1 MTRPEKSIGIHC
13 EETPLRASPPE
24 QKDNS
29 APSSWSG
36 NSPVKSFSCR
46 NQTAHAWAVHY
57 PSHGFTHRR
66 RHRLPPPNTPNPDG
80 VSLSKKAFASRGH
93 AGKKKARWN
102 EKFAEKGPRVRSTL
116 VAALLLA
123 AVSSDAK
130 LYFWGSACNRHH
142 CFMLIRN
149 VDCALKYNPSRPGC
163 PSAHFF
169 FFFFVFP
176 CGAGT
181 LSCLPECCSSQIFS
195 FLLPQLLFTALW
207 VKYGWTWQL
216 TILPF
221 PKWSPG
227 QIMFL
232 EVVEMN

>member
-46 NQTAHAWAVHY
+46 NQTAHAGAVHY

-169 FFFFVFP
+169 FFFLYSHVVLVLYLVCLNAAHLKFSVFFSRSSFSL
-176 CGAGT
+176 
-181 LSCLPECCSSQIFS
+181 LS
-195 FLLPQLLFTALW
+195 
-207 VKYGWTWQL
+207 GWNMDGL
-216 TILPF
+216 D
-221 PKWSPG
+221 
-227 QIMFL
+227 
-232 EVVEMN
+232 N